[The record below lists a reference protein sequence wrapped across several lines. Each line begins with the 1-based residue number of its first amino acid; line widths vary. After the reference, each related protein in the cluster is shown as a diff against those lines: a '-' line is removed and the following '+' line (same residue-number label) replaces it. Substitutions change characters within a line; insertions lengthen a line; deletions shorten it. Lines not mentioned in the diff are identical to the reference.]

1 MTDNPTLK
9 KIPTRNEIPESDRW
23 DLTILYKTVKD
34 WQSAFDKLK
43 EEFPKIKKFQGTLGR
58 SAKDLLACFEF
69 DRQLDL
75 AFERLFHYSSLQSSE
90 DSSNNDYLTREGMIQ
105 NLYTLSSEAGSF
117 IRPEIMAIPD
127 ETFES
132 FLKDPALT
140 EWEPLLRRIH
150 RFKPH
155 TLSEGEERIL
165 ALSGNSLGAVSEVF
179 SQLTNVDMK
188 FGIIGLPGGQS
199 LELTQST
206 LSSFLYS
213 RQPEVRKQA
222 FHQFYKEIG
231 DHRYSLAASLT
242 GSVRADV
249 FRSRSRNYSSS
260 LEASLFPD
268 AVPVSVYDN
277 LISTVRKHLPVLYRY
292 YEFRRKVLGLAEIH
306 HYDTYVPMVGQIEK
320 VTSFDQA
327 IDLVLA
333 ALKPLSQEYRD
344 TLSNGLSKQRWCDR
358 YESKGKRSGA
368 FSSSSYQNPPYI
380 LMNYKEDVFSDVY
393 TLAHEAGHSMH
404 SYFSHREQPYQDSGY
419 PIFLAEVASTF
430 NEELLTHHLLETTD
444 EPMMRAY
451 IINRQLDDIRG
462 TIFRQTM
469 FAEFEK
475 NIHETE
481 EKGEGLTLETY
492 RGIYKKLL
500 DVYFGPHFKL
510 DEDLELE
517 CLRIPHFY
525 NAFYVY
531 KYATGM
537 SAAISLSE
545 RVLHGGKKELE
556 DYLGFLKSGCSR
568 YPIETL
574 ARAGVD
580 MSSAEPIEAALQLFG
595 ERLSELE
602 TLLKPAS

>member
-1 MTDNPTLK
+1 MTTHPTLTT
-9 KIPTRNEIPESDRW
+9 IPTRNEIPEHDRW
-23 DLTILYKTVKD
+23 DLTILFKTVED
-34 WQSAFDKLK
+34 WQTAFEKLK
-43 EEFPKIKKFQGTLGR
+43 EDYPKIKNFQGTLGR
-58 SAKDLLACFEF
+58 SATDLKACFEF
-69 DRQLDL
+69 DRDIDL
-75 AFERLFHYSSLQSSE
+75 RFERLFHYSSLQSSE
-90 DSSNNDYLTREGMIQ
+90 DSSNNDYLNREGMIQ

-127 ETFES
+127 EKFES
-132 FLKDPALT
+132 FMQDPILA
-140 EWEPLLRRIH
+140 EWVSLLRRIH

-155 TLSEGEERIL
+155 TLSQGEERIL
-165 ALSGNSLGAVSEVF
+165 ALSGNPLGAVSEVF

-188 FGIIGLPGGQS
+188 FGVIGLPNGQS
-199 LELTQST
+199 LELSQST
-206 LSSFLYS
+206 LSSFLYN

-231 DHRYSLAASLT
+231 EHRYSLAASLT
-242 GSVRADV
+242 GSVRVDV
-249 FRSRSRNYSSS
+249 FRARTRNHSSA

-277 LISTVRKHLPVLYRY
+277 LISTVRKHLPVLHRY
-292 YEFRRKVLGLAEIH
+292 YEFRRKVLGLSEIH
-306 HYDTYVPMVGQIEK
+306 HYDTYIPMVGQIDK

-327 IDLVLA
+327 IELILK
-333 ALKPLSQEYRD
+333 ALQPLGQEYGNTLSQ
-344 TLSNGLSKQRWCDR
+344 GLRRQRWCDR

-368 FSSSSYQNPPYI
+368 FSSSSYRNPPYI

-404 SYFSHREQPYQDSGY
+404 SYFSHRKQPFQDAGY

-430 NEELLTHHLLETTD
+430 NEELLTHHLLATTK

-475 NIHETE
+475 AIHEAE
-481 EKGEGLTLETY
+481 EKGEGLTLDTF
-492 RGIYKKLL
+492 RAIYKKLL
-500 DVYFGPHFKL
+500 DAYFGPQFKL

-556 DYLGFLKSGCSR
+556 EYLGFLESGCSR

-574 ARAGVD
+574 AGAGVD
-580 MSSAEPIEAALQLFG
+580 MSSADPIEAALQLFG
-595 ERLSELE
+595 TRLSELE
-602 TLLKPAS
+602 TLLKPTS